1 MLKSHNDTAVA
12 IAEHIAGSVEEF
24 AVMMN
29 EKAKEIG
36 CTDTHFVTPNGLDAS
51 DEGGEHRTTARDLA
65 LIMRYAIQNETFVR
79 ITQTRTYSFSDLS
92 GKRQYTVQ
100 NANALLDMLDGVISG
115 KTGFTGNAGYCYVC
129 ACQVDDRVF
138 IVALLGCGWPNNKSY
153 KWSDTRK
160 LLAYG
165 SENFAWQTLYQEPVW
180 NPISVQEG
188 VTEES
193 ALGETVSLNGSL
205 TIPEEVKTS
214 RLLVGKDEKI
224 RMKLNLP
231 EALTAP
237 VEEGQEIGS
246 VSFWIV
252 DEQGREQ
259 ELLASY
265 PILAE
270 QSVERI
276 SYYWYVKTVFHS
288 YFH

>member
-1 MLKSHNDTAVA
+1 
-12 IAEHIAGSVEEF
+12 
-24 AVMMN
+24 
-29 EKAKEIG
+29 
-36 CTDTHFVTPNGLDAS
+36 
-51 DEGGEHRTTARDLA
+51 
-65 LIMRYAIQNETFVR
+65 
-79 ITQTRTYSFSDLS
+79 
-92 GKRQYTVQ
+92 
-100 NANALLDMLDGVISG
+100 
-115 KTGFTGNAGYCYVC
+115 
-129 ACQVDDRVF
+129 VDDRVF